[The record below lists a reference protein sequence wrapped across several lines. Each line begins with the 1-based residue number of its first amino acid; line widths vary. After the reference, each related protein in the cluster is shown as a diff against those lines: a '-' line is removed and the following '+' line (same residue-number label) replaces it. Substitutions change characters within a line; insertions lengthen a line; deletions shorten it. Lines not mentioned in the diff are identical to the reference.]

1 MYDYASI
8 QAEVDYRR
16 DRLALAADQ
25 RRKAARRT
33 RTPFVGIRESLNRRV
48 R

>member
-8 QAEVDYRR
+8 QAEIDYRR
-16 DRLALAADQ
+16 DRLTLAPD
-25 RRKAARRT
+25 RRGKAVRRT